1 MLSTLMPPD
10 VVDATVSDIP
20 SSSESN
26 IDTNRQ
32 EHIENIQLHDQEDE
46 DEEDLLFEQGNDL
59 L

>member
-1 MLSTLMPPD
+1 MPPD